1 MMATNKTCTE
11 APTPVGY
18 RWLWL
23 LLAAGIVG
31 HATLVQAQEA
41 PVSPWSAAHP
51 PTPANLRPTTLSV
64 SDDLRRLPPVE
75 SEASLPSSFV
85 EPPTETD
92 AAAALPPTPQQPV
105 SAAPSPAV
113 ASVEADPVKEVTP
126 VSVDWSQPRVVIGP
140 EGKTQF
146 TKSHDNVAIADP
158 LPQTRDRHASAHA
171 PDQPPARS
179 RFSPLPPEEQ
189 PAAARAIEQQTIVAR
204 VFDETAPPSIDD
216 QATAANPVEMGSLT
230 NAVQEESEAVATPL
244 REPLSPIF
252 ACRLLGLPPAVADA
266 RP

>member
-1 MMATNKTCTE
+1 MATNKTCTQ

-51 PTPANLRPTTLSV
+51 PTPANLRPATLSV

-75 SEASLPSSFV
+75 PEASLPSGLA
-85 EPPTETD
+85 EPPAEPE
-92 AAAALPPTPQQPV
+92 AAADLPHTPQQPI
-105 SAAPSPAV
+105 SAPPSPAV
-113 ASVEADPVKEVTP
+113 ASVEAGTDKEVTP
-126 VSVDWSQPRVVIGP
+126 VAVDWSQPRVVIGP
-140 EGKTQF
+140 EGTTQF
-146 TKSHDNVAIADP
+146 ANARENVAMADP
-158 LPQTRDRHASAHA
+158 LPQTRDRPASAHA

-179 RFSPLPPEEQ
+179 RFSPLPPEGQ
-189 PAAARAIEQQTIVAR
+189 PAAARTIERQTIVAR
-204 VFDETAPPSIDD
+204 VFDETAPPKVDD
-216 QATAANPVEMGSLT
+216 RMTAADPAETGPL
-230 NAVQEESEAVATPL
+230 AKAAQEESETTAAPL

-252 ACRLLGLPPAVADA
+252 ACRLLGLPPAVTDA
-266 RP
+266 RR